1 MAWVGGLRGL
11 APQRTSGLQRRSY
24 ILRAGEIRLDEREAL
39 QQPGGEARLAQGVE
53 DVPAVAA
60 IADDVVAPQ
69 EREVL
74 GHPRVA
80 HLEHLGEEV
89 DVVLARAQLLDDPH
103 AVRMGEGAEQLSEL
117 LGRDDS
123 CSHVLIFAYMKA
135 KRHRRA

>member
-1 MAWVGGLRGL
+1 MGRGPPW
-11 APQRTSGLQRRSY
+11 ARSTAYERPPTPFVHPGSGRDPPPRS
-24 ILRAGEIRLDEREAL
+24 ANGT
-39 QQPGGEARLAQGVE
+39 P
-53 DVPAVAA
+53 VAA

-80 HLEHLGEEV
+80 HLEHLSEEV

>member
-1 MAWVGGLRGL
+1 MAWVGGLGGL
-11 APQRTSGLQRRSY
+11 APHRTRGLQRRSY
-24 ILRAGEIRLDEREAL
+24 VLRAGEIGLDEGQALQKPRREAW
-39 QQPGGEARLAQGVE
+39 LAQGVE
-53 DVPAVAA
+53 DVPSVAA
-60 IADDVVAPQ
+60 IADDVVASQ
-69 EREVL
+69 KREVL

-80 HLEHLGEEV
+80 HLEHLSEEV